1 MATTNLSQHK
11 AAAPRARPRRLPPV
25 ADYSDVVT
33 DEQIERIK
41 TLVPES
47 EYANAKVVAGP
58 AW

>member
-1 MATTNLSQHK
+1 METTNLLQQR
-11 AAAPRARPRRLPPV
+11 AVPRAKARRVPPV

-41 TLVPES
+41 ALVPES